1 MVLLQATVLLAM
13 KHLVWIIKAIVKNV
27 LIIMEMVMGRK
38 LVVFNVI
45 SNGYFIFK
53 YLIKFNMSKKLIVF
67 HVVIVI
73 IEIILVLM
81 NAFVKQDI
89 IT

>member
-1 MVLLQATVLLAM
+1 MVQLQAAVLLAM
-13 KHLVWIIKAIVKNV
+13 KHLVWIIKVLAQNV

-53 YLIKFNMSKKLIVF
+53 YLIKFNV
-67 HVVIVI
+67 
-73 IEIILVLM
+73 
-81 NAFVKQDI
+81 
-89 IT
+89 

>member
-1 MVLLQATVLLAM
+1 MISVGLVMVLLQATVLLAM

-53 YLIKFNMSKKLIVF
+53 YLIKFNM
-67 HVVIVI
+67 
-73 IEIILVLM
+73 
-81 NAFVKQDI
+81 
-89 IT
+89 